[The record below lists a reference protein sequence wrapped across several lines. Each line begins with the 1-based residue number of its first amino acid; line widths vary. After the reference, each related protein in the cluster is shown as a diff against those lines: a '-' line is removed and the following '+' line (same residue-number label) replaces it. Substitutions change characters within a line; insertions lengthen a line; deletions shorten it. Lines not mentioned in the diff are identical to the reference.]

1 MRLVV
6 SSRPETYLSYAD
18 IPDFGRTCDPT
29 AVMNQSYL
37 VAPQGTVVQVE
48 SMQRIGGINFSI
60 GQGLNKDTV
69 TLSPGGMFGQDV
81 LLYGSIGTVSESGT
95 SLDLYDF
102 IVEPYLARF
111 ADSPWIF
118 SRARGVRSLEIRCK
132 ADGLGDC
139 IRRFQSQSLSNRNS
153 RKTSGIF
160 IRLEARPYR
169 CRAGMTVQPNKCLQ
183 EAPAL
188 MV

>member
-1 MRLVV
+1 MTRHQTMGRYQFLFYATTRDLTPVLARLRATLRKLQYTPMRLVV

-37 VAPQGTVVQVE
+37 VAPQGTVVQVK
-48 SMQRIGGINFSI
+48 SIPQRIGGINFSI

-111 ADSPWIF
+111 ADVHGFFSGQRRSIF
-118 SRARGVRSLEIRCK
+118 GNPV
-132 ADGLGDC
+132 
-139 IRRFQSQSLSNRNS
+139 
-153 RKTSGIF
+153 
-160 IRLEARPYR
+160 
-169 CRAGMTVQPNKCLQ
+169 
-183 EAPAL
+183 
-188 MV
+188 